1 MDMVIEG
8 RAKLR
13 GTIRL
18 PGDKSISHRAVFLS
32 SIASGKC
39 RLRGLSS
46 GQDVQATLDAFRK
59 MGVTIA
65 QEKES
70 IDVNGLGIAGF
81 ETLLGDVTHRIDC
94 RNSGTT
100 ARLLIGIFAGSG
112 KKAVLTG
119 DSSLQVRPMMWVIG
133 PLADHGAVIH
143 SRKGLLPVELE
154 GGRLLPIRYSVPV
167 PSAQVKSALML
178 AALFTE
184 GQSVITEPVG
194 TRDHTERMLLAM
206 DANIRLKD
214 TLHGREIYISG
225 RRELSPIDLT
235 IPGDISSAV
244 FFIAAAL
251 VLPSSE
257 LILSNV
263 LINPTRAYILEV
275 LRRMGGR
282 IEVEPVEE
290 FPEPTGN
297 IHVRSSK
304 LEGIRVGEREVPL
317 IIDEIPA
324 LAACGFFAKGIT
336 SVSGAEELRL
346 KESDGIKGIV
356 EMIRAFGGSIE
367 QTDDGFVLEGGA
379 GKFSADI
386 QSLGDHRMAM
396 AASIIALGSKG
407 KTVIRDADC
416 VSVSFQDFFRELDR
430 CTVG

>member
-1 MDMVIEG
+1 MDMVLEG

-13 GTIRL
+13 GTVHV
-18 PGDKSISHRAVFLS
+18 PGDKSISHRAVILS
-32 SIASGKC
+32 SISSGKC
-39 RLRGLSS
+39 RIRDLSS
-46 GQDVQATLDAFRK
+46 GRDVQATLDAFKK
-59 MGVTIA
+59 MGVTIV
-65 QEKES
+65 QEKDS
-70 IDVNGLGIAGF
+70 IAVGGLGIAGF
-81 ETLLGDVTHRIDC
+81 EALLGDATHRIDC
-94 RNSGTT
+94 KNSGTT

-119 DSSLQVRPMMWVIG
+119 DLSLQKRPMMRVVG

-143 SRKGLLPVELE
+143 TREGVLPVELD
-154 GGRLLPIRYSVPV
+154 GGKLLPIHYSVPV
-167 PSAQVKSALML
+167 PSAQVKSALIL
-178 AALFTE
+178 AALFIE
-184 GQSVITEPVG
+184 GQSVINEPVG
-194 TRDHTERMLLAM
+194 TRDHTERMLLAL
-206 DANIRLKD
+206 DAKIRLKD
-214 TLHGREIYISG
+214 TQHGREIYISG
-225 RRELSPIDLT
+225 RSELSPIDHT

-257 LILSNV
+257 LILRNV

-304 LEGIRVGEREVPL
+304 LEGIRVGRREVPL

-336 SVSGAEELRL
+336 SVSGAEELRI
-346 KESDGIKGIV
+346 KESDRVKGIV
-356 EMIRAFGGSIE
+356 EMVRAFGGSIE
-367 QTDDGFVLEGGA
+367 ETDDGFVLEGGA
-379 GKFSADI
+379 GKFPADI
-386 QSLGDHRMAM
+386 QSFGDHRLAM
-396 AASIIALGSKG
+396 AASIIALGSRG
-407 KTVIRDADC
+407 KTVIRDAGC
-416 VSVSFQDFFRELDR
+416 VSVSFPGFFRELNR